1 MAPQPN
7 ASHLAAIGSIV
18 VIEST
23 GPSTWELLASSRT
36 VSRDSPWCAANI
48 AASQTWP
55 SSSSPSLT
63 IANVRRSARLSR
75 SDSAKPAAALSPW
88 PSEPQT

>member
-1 MAPQPN
+1 M
-7 ASHLAAIGSIV
+7 AAIGSIV
-18 VIEST
+18 VMVSS
-23 GPSTWELLASSRT
+23 GPSSWELLASSRT
-36 VSRDSPWCAANI
+36 VSRESPWCAANI

-63 IANVRRSARLSR
+63 IANVRRSLFLSR
-75 SDSAKPAAALSPW
+75 SESAKPAAALSPW